1 LRGKAFIF
9 MSGILDDIKNFESE
23 ALAKLEAITDKNAL
37 EALKIE
43 LLGRKGKL
51 ADFSKAIGKATDDIR
66 PHIGAAVNR
75 IRKLIEENLEIKNAA
90 FAGHA
95 QKDAV
100 DYTLPVRAA
109 FLGHKHPLLQ
119 AVDDIISIFKG
130 MGFEVASGPDVET
143 DYYNFDA
150 LNTPEDHPARDL
162 SDTFYIKKGV
172 LLRTHTSPVQIRTM
186 EKHKPPI
193 RIIAPGRCYRS
204 DYPDASHSPV
214 FYQCEG
220 LYVDEGVSMADL
232 KGVITAFARTL
243 FGKEVKVRFRPH
255 FFPFTEPSVEYD
267 FSCIICGSKGCRVCK
282 NNGWLEI
289 SGAGMVDPAVFQTV
303 GYDSEKYT
311 GFAFGMGVDRITLL
325 RYRIDDIRL
334 LYEND
339 VRFIRQF

>member
-1 LRGKAFIF
+1 
-9 MSGILDDIKNFESE
+9 MSDILEDIKLFESE
-23 ALAKLEAITDKNAL
+23 ALAKLNSVSDKTTL
-37 EALKIE
+37 DALKIE

-51 ADFSKAIGKATDDIR
+51 TDFSKAIGRADTDIR
-66 PHIGAAVNR
+66 PKIGAEVNR
-75 IRKLIEENLEIKNAA
+75 LRKLFEQLLAA
-90 FAGHA
+90 
-95 QKDAV
+95 KDESFGGLINKQAI
-100 DYTLPVRAA
+100 DYTLPVRAD
-109 FLGHKHPLLQ
+109 FIGHKHPLLQ
-119 AVDDIISIFKG
+119 TVDDIVEIFKT

-186 EKHKPPI
+186 EKQKPPI
-193 RIIAPGRCYRS
+193 RIISPGRCYRS

-220 LYVDEGVSMADL
+220 LYVDEGVTMADL
-232 KGVITAFARTL
+232 KGVITAFAKTL
-243 FGKEVKVRFRPH
+243 FGQDVKVRFRPH

-267 FSCIICGSKGCRVCK
+267 FSCMICGGKGCRVCK

-289 SGAGMVDPAVFQTV
+289 SGAGMVDPEVFRTV
-303 GYDSEKYT
+303 EYDSEKYT